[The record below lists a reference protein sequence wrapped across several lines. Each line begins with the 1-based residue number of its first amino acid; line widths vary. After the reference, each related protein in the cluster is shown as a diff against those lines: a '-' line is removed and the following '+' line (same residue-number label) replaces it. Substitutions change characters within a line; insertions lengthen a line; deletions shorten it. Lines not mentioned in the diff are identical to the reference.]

1 MSGSQVL
8 ILSGLEAVQNQ
19 IWFHP
24 TRGSFHFIPQGACEK
39 TVFQSLKNCF
49 FCKGGFV
56 WWVGP
61 TEKEEL
67 QHLIPSLTRAV
78 QKKEDFQ
85 IAIMLSSQCSAW
97 PPQSPQKGFIPFHST
112 RGHSTKTEINK
123 GKLQTFISPTM
134 QCWKVAWL
142 CCGNWNL
149 RPALR
154 GSMSP
159 TNSASRFDRRGKR
172 GKIYSKYPRL
182 IE

>member
-1 MSGSQVL
+1 MRENSFSRASKIAFFAKAG
-8 ILSGLEAVQNQ
+8 LSDGLVQQ
-19 IWFHP
+19 
-24 TRGSFHFIPQGACEK
+24 R
-39 TVFQSLKNCF
+39 
-49 FCKGGFV
+49 
-56 WWVGP
+56 
-61 TEKEEL
+61 KEEL